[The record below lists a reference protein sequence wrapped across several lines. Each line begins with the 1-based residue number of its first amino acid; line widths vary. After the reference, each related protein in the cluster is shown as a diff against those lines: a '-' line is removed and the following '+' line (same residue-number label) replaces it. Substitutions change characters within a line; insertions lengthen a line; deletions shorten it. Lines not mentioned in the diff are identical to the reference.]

1 MSAACPTF
9 GFAVDVQFAPTVTDG
24 ERQALWESFVRL
36 IGDRGLTVTEPLKPR
51 WQCIVQSEAS
61 QAADADRQAVQEWAG
76 ERREIVG
83 FAIGQ
88 LVDLSA
94 VQ

>member
-9 GFAVDVQFAPTVTDG
+9 GFTVDVQFAPGVTEAD
-24 ERQALWESFVRL
+24 RQALWKSFVRL
-36 IGDRGLTVTEPLKPR
+36 IDERGLTATEPMKRR

-61 QAADADRQAVQEWAG
+61 QAADADRQAVHTWAG
-76 ERREIVG
+76 ARHEIVG
-83 FAIGQ
+83 VAIGQ

-94 VQ
+94 AE